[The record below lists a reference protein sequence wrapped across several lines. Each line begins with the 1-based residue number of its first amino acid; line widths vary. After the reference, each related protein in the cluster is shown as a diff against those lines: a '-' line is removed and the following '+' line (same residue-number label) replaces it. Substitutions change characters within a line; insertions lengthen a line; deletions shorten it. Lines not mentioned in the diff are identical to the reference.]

1 MRAIL
6 SEAVRFMLL
15 RRIADLGHYSP
26 CLPLPAPPPR
36 TKAMPTS
43 EPHYLD
49 RILNPL
55 SIVVVGAS
63 KDPTK
68 RGNRVIQSLVAD
80 RYQGRILPIN
90 PREREILGF
99 PCYPSIAET
108 PGQIDLAIVCTA
120 ASTIK
125 GVIADC
131 GRRQVKGA
139 ILLAAGFSEIGDAGR
154 QLEEEIVALARAHR
168 VRLIGPNTNGMF
180 TARLGCNAWGLP
192 DIPRG
197 PLGLLSNSANCVTS
211 IVMQA
216 KTHGHM
222 GINTMLS
229 VGNQADIEFQEYL
242 ECLGEDPAVSAV
254 MLYLEGF
261 KNAPAFRAVARK
273 TTRTKP
279 VVMYV
284 AGRTSEGKRAAK
296 SHSGSLAGAYAV
308 NRGVLRQSGA
318 VVVDRL
324 YHLYPVAEALSLFPP
339 MRGRRVAVVSEG
351 GGPIT
356 VAADALVEQG
366 LQLAPLSAHT
376 QARIH
381 EVVPNAT
388 AISNPVDAGG
398 GTDPR
403 AEYYGPIC
411 RAILE
416 DPAIDAL
423 LIVGLLG
430 GYADRFGEQA
440 APAEHAV
447 CIELGEMMRKYGKP
461 VIVQSHYA
469 DMKTRSLDILRG
481 AGVPFQRHVEVAVQ
495 CLASAADYSATRARH
510 AAMPAAEPRATA
522 PTDAVQ
528 IVDTAAS
535 AGRDL
540 LETEARTLLGAY
552 GIALPAHLLARSA
565 QGAAAAAHTFGGQP
579 LAMKIVSADILHK
592 SEAQGVKLNLQGE
605 SALIEAYRQIESG
618 AHSYRPDARIEGV
631 LITPMAQRG
640 TELIIGVTDDPQHG
654 PVIMFGL
661 GGVFVELIGDVV
673 FRALPIT
680 VDDAREMI
688 GGLRHGAALD
698 GARGAAPVDREAL
711 ATLMVQVSRIR
722 ELHPQIRE
730 IDLNPVIAHG
740 SGYTIVDA
748 RVILQAPDKASQTS
762 G

>member
-1 MRAIL
+1 MHA
-6 SEAVRFMLL
+6 A
-15 RRIADLGHYSP
+15 
-26 CLPLPAPPPR
+26 
-36 TKAMPTS
+36 

-49 RILNPL
+49 RILNPR

-68 RGNRVIQSLVAD
+68 RGNRAIQSLVSD
-80 RYQGRILPIN
+80 HYTGTIIPIN
-90 PREREILGF
+90 PREPEILGF
-99 PCYPSIAET
+99 RCYPSIAQA
-108 PGQIDLAIVCTA
+108 PGEIDLAIVCTA
-120 ASTIK
+120 AKTVK
-125 GVIADC
+125 GVIDEC
-131 GRRQVKGA
+131 GRRGVKGA
-139 ILLAAGFSEIGDAGR
+139 ILLAAGFSEIGEEGR
-154 QLEEEIVALARAHR
+154 ALEDEIVALARQNK

-180 TARLGCNAWGLP
+180 SARLGCNAWGLP

-216 KTHGHM
+216 RTHGFA

-229 VGNQADIEFQEYL
+229 VGNQADIEFHEYV
-242 ECLGEDPAVSAV
+242 ECLGADPAVSAI

-261 KNAPAFRAVARK
+261 KDAGAFRSVARK
-273 TTRTKP
+273 VTRSKP

-296 SHSGSLAGAYAV
+296 SHSGSLAGTYAV
-308 NRGVLRQSGA
+308 NRGALAQCGVT
-318 VVVDRL
+318 VVERL

-339 MRGRRVAVVSEG
+339 MAGRRVAVVSEG
-351 GGPIT
+351 GGPLT

-366 LQLAPLSAHT
+366 LVLAPLSAGT

-381 EVVPNAT
+381 AVVPNAT
-388 AISNPVDAGG
+388 AIANPVDAGG

-447 CIELGEMMRKYGKP
+447 CAELGEMMHACGKP

-469 DMKTRSLDILRG
+469 DQKTQSLQILRE

-495 CLASAADYSATRARH
+495 CLASAADHSAARRRNTD
-510 AAMPAAEPRATA
+510 AARDEAAGVAPPGSASPAALRLIADATH
-522 PTDAVQ
+522 
-528 IVDTAAS
+528 

-540 LETEARTLLGAY
+540 LETEARELLQAY
-552 GIALPAHLLARSA
+552 GVATPDHVLARTIDEA
-565 QGAAAAAHTFGGQP
+565 GAAGAKFADQS
-579 LAMKIVSADILHK
+579 LAMKVVSADILHK
-592 SEAQGVKLNLQGE
+592 SEAGGVQLRLRGDTE
-605 SALIEAYRQIESG
+605 LRTAFAAIEAG
-618 AHSYRPDARIEGV
+618 ARAWRTDARIEGV
-631 LITPMAQRG
+631 LITPMARRG
-640 TELIIGVTDDPQHG
+640 TEVIIGVTDDPQHG
-654 PVIMFGL
+654 PVMLFGL

-673 FRALPIT
+673 FRALPLT
-680 VDDAREMI
+680 LADAHEMI
-688 GGLRHGAALD
+688 GSIRYATALD
-698 GARGAAPVDREAL
+698 GVRGADPVDRSAL
-711 ATLMVQVSRIR
+711 ADLLLRVAHIR
-722 ELHPQIRE
+722 ALHPQIVE
-730 IDLNPVIAHG
+730 IDLNPVVAHAD
-740 SGYTIVDA
+740 GYTIVDA
-748 RVILQAPDKASQTS
+748 RVVLQPPSEVRK
-762 G
+762 

>member
-1 MRAIL
+1 
-6 SEAVRFMLL
+6 VQ
-15 RRIADLGHYSP
+15 
-26 CLPLPAPPPR
+26 AP
-36 TKAMPTS
+36 S
-43 EPHYLD
+43 PHYLD
-49 RILNPL
+49 RVLNPQC
-55 SIVVVGAS
+55 IVVVGAS
-63 KDPTK
+63 GDPTK

-80 RYQGRILPIN
+80 RYAGTIIPIN

-99 PCYPSIAET
+99 RCYPSIAEA
-108 PGQIDLAIVCTA
+108 PGEIDLAIVCTA
-120 ASTIK
+120 AKTVK
-125 GVIADC
+125 AVIEDC
-131 GRRQVKGA
+131 GRRKVKGA
-139 ILLAAGFSEIGDAGR
+139 ILLAAGFSESGEAGR
-154 QLEEEIVALARAHR
+154 VLEEDIVAVARQHN

-211 IVMQA
+211 IVLQA
-216 KTHGHM
+216 KSHGLF

-229 VGNQADIEFQEYL
+229 VGNQADIGFHEYL
-242 ECLGEDPAVSAV
+242 ACLGADPAVTAV

-261 KNAPAFRAVARK
+261 KDAAAFRAVAREV
-273 TTRTKP
+273 TQVKP

-308 NRGVLRQSGA
+308 NRGVLRQAGA
-318 VVVDRL
+318 TVVDRL

-366 LQLAPLSAHT
+366 LELAQLSAHT

-381 EVVPNAT
+381 AVVPNAT

-423 LIVGLLG
+423 LLVGLLG
-430 GYADRFGEQA
+430 GYVDRFGEQA

-447 CIELGEMMRKYGKP
+447 CAELGEMMREHGKP

-469 DMKTRSLDILRG
+469 DMKTQSLQILRA

-495 CLASAADYSATRARH
+495 CLASAADFSAAQRRNAMHVAAAREAGLGSGSAGGAGAAPA
-510 AAMPAAEPRATA
+510 AAMRLIGAARA
-522 PTDAVQ
+522 
-528 IVDTAAS
+528 

-540 LETEARTLLGAY
+540 LEPEARDLLRLHGVAM
-552 GIALPAHLLARSA
+552 PPHRVVRSA
-565 QGAAAAAHTFGGQP
+565 DAAAAAATEFGDTA
-579 LAMKIVSADILHK
+579 LAMKVVSADILHK
-592 SEAQGVKLNLQGE
+592 SEARGVQLNLR
-605 SALIEAYRQIESG
+605 SATALRAAFDEIRSNALAWR
-618 AHSYRPDARIEGV
+618 ADARLDGALV
-631 LITPMAQRG
+631 TPMAPRG
-640 TELIIGVTDDPQHG
+640 TELIIGVTEDPQHG

-661 GGVFVELIGDVV
+661 GGMFVEVIGDVV
-673 FRALPIT
+673 FRALPISLA
-680 VDDAREMI
+680 DAREMVD
-688 GGLRHGAALD
+688 GLRHAAMLD
-698 GARGAAPVDREAL
+698 GARGNDPVDREAL
-711 ATLMVQVSRIR
+711 AALLVAVSRVR
-722 ELHPQIRE
+722 ELHPEIVE

-740 SGYTIVDA
+740 NAFTVVDA
-748 RVILQAPDKASQTS
+748 RVTLGAEPEAP